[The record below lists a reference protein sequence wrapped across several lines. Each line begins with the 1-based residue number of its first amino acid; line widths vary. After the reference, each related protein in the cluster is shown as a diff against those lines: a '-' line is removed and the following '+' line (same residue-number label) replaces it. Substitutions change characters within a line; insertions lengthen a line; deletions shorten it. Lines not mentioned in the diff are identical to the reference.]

1 MPLIEFKDRF
11 GAKGITEAGKDARF
25 WRSGT
30 YEFIYETGP
39 KAAKLLDVLSDQS
52 RGYTLVNEGV
62 VQFESDGTK
71 YVLHKFSVMKK
82 ADSQEGQMVGELEA
96 QFDAGN
102 ALVAVFLGA
111 SNRESPAI
119 AKLVLGKE

>member
-11 GAKGITEAGKDARF
+11 GAKGISDAGKDARF

-39 KAAKLLDVLSDQS
+39 KAGKLLNVLSDQS
-52 RGYTLVNEGV
+52 RGYSLVNEGV
-62 VQFESDGTK
+62 VPFESDGSR
-71 YVLHKFSVMKK
+71 YLLHKFSVMKK
-82 ADSQEGQMVGELEA
+82 ADGQEARVVGELEA

-102 ALVAVFLGA
+102 SLIAVFLGA
-111 SNRESPAI
+111 SNKESPAI